1 METHLCEMKNIRK
14 EYTGTVALKNVDLRI
29 DRGEACL
36 LLGKNGAGKSTLI
49 KILSGATAPTS
60 GEVYFNGKRI
70 RDFSTKNAFRMG
82 ISVLYQEL
90 HLLPNLTVKEN
101 IFAGHLP
108 KRKGLWA
115 VDYRRMRTRA
125 RELLQSLQIEI
136 DPDKIVSDLSTVEK
150 QLVSIAGAFSRQAQ
164 LFIFD
169 EPSAIL
175 SMKELKVLYDLIKNM
190 KKLNRGIIYITHR
203 MEEIPVIADRVVV
216 LRDGQKIVDD
226 SMQNTSMD
234 ELEFSITGK
243 RLEKV
248 LGPDNTAKITA
259 TVPKIELRDIS
270 FGNILKEA
278 NLTFNQDMV
287 YCIYGLEGSGKRALG
302 KILFGDLKPTKG
314 QLLIDG
320 EIVRLN
326 SPRDAI
332 RNGVG
337 YMVDERASE
346 GLLLGKSIAENIALP
361 ALDRLKG
368 KVFLDYK
375 KIGKL
380 VDQRIDELGIVPPN
394 PLANVSELSG
404 GNQQKVLL
412 GKWLEIGSV
421 LILVDPT
428 RGLDIAIKEKVI
440 ELIEK
445 YKIGRTTILIP
456 SEIEEGLLVSDWV
469 VIIREGKI
477 VKNER
482 ITPQTDKIELLK
494 LAGLE
499 F

>member
-1 METHLCEMKNIRK
+1 METHLCEMKNIHK
-14 EYTGTVALKNVDLRI
+14 EYAGAIALKNVDLHI

-70 RDFSTKNAFRMG
+70 RDFSTKNAFNIG

-115 VDYRRMRTRA
+115 VDYQRMRA
-125 RELLQSLQIEI
+125 GAQQLLQSLQIEI
-136 DPDKIVSDLSTVEK
+136 DPDKIVLDLSTVEK

-190 KKLNRGIIYITHR
+190 IKLNRGVIYITHR
-203 MEEIPVIADRVVV
+203 MEEIPVIADRIVV
-216 LRDGQKIVDD
+216 LRDGQKIIDD
-226 SMQNTSMD
+226 SIENTSMD

-243 RLEKV
+243 RLVKV
-248 LGPDNTAKITA
+248 PRPDNTTKTAA

-270 FGNILKEA
+270 FRNILKEA

-302 KILFGDLKPTKG
+302 RILFGDLKPTEG
-314 QLLIDG
+314 QLLVDG
-320 EIVRLN
+320 EVVQLN
-326 SPRDAI
+326 SPKDAI
-332 RNGVG
+332 RNGIG

-346 GLLLGKSIAENIALP
+346 GLLLGKSITENIALP

-368 KVFLDYK
+368 RVFLDYK
-375 KIGKL
+375 KIDKL
-380 VDQRIDELGIVPPN
+380 VTQRIDELGIVPPN
-394 PLANVSELSG
+394 PRANVGELSG

-421 LILVDPT
+421 LVLVDPT
-428 RGLDIAIKEKVI
+428 RGLDIAVKEKVI
-440 ELIEK
+440 ELIGK
-445 YKIGRTTILIP
+445 YKFGRTTILIP
-456 SEIEEGLLVSDWV
+456 SEIEEGLLVSDWI

-477 VKNER
+477 LKNEK
-482 ITPQTDKIELLK
+482 ITPQTDKMELLK